1 MDITGSI
8 TGNLSGSVGSVT
20 GAVGSVT
27 GAVGSVTGLTASD
40 VGAIKTQTDKLTFT
54 VANQVDSNVQSINDV
69 TLVGDGVGTPMGA

>member
-1 MDITGSI
+1 MNITGDI

-27 GAVGSVTGLTASD
+27 GLTAAD

-54 VANQVDSNVQSINDV
+54 VANQVDSNIQYVNDV
-69 TLVGDGVGTPMGA
+69 QITGTGVETTDEWRPV